1 MIGRDGENDLG
12 ITTPKGKTKNWSTI
26 IDSNIFP
33 GVQGGPLM
41 HVIAAKAVGFL
52 EALQPEFKKYSKQ
65 VILNAKKLAQ
75 SLMEKGYGIVSG
87 GTDTHLVLV
96 DLSDFGITGRDAERN
111 LEKAGITVN
120 KNMVPFDTKS
130 PFVTSGIRIGT
141 PALTTRGMK
150 VGEMEQV
157 ADMIDMILK
166 NIDNEDVIK
175 KVSFKAGELS
185 RNFPLYELPD

>member
-1 MIGRDGENDLG
+1 
-12 ITTPKGKTKNWSTI
+12 
-26 IDSNIFP
+26 
-33 GVQGGPLM
+33 
-41 HVIAAKAVGFL
+41 
-52 EALQPEFKKYSKQ
+52 
-65 VILNAKKLAQ
+65 
-75 SLMEKGYGIVSG
+75 
-87 GTDTHLVLV
+87 
-96 DLSDFGITGRDAERN
+96 
-111 LEKAGITVN
+111 
-120 KNMVPFDTKS
+120 MVPFDTKS

-150 VGEMEQV
+150 VEEMEQV